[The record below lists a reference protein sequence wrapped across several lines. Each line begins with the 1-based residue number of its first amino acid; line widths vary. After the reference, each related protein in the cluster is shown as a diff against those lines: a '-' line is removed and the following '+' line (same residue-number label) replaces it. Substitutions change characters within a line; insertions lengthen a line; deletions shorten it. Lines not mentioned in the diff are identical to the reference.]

1 MIIRKLKSKD
11 SHILTESLEIKQNH
25 PQKSSSHGGCIRN
38 SDEFQCGLGIMVEED
53 ADLLKYL
60 MCYSLILGGVIRG
73 VGVVK
78 QKRAFVRKPALLLS
92 DSRELFGVFFHNNCG
107 VVTTET
113 K

>member
-1 MIIRKLKSKD
+1 MVGV
-11 SHILTESLEIKQNH
+11 LEIAMNF
-25 PQKSSSHGGCIRN
+25 SVDWGG
-38 SDEFQCGLGIMVEED
+38 VEDD